1 MRRQPVPR
9 GKVERD
15 VHAAPRR
22 RRRLHLGLSLA
33 LVVGHWPFEGPSLFG
48 AGTHGIH
55 AGDLAVVVATT
66 IASMVVL
73 RSDRRPVVHP
83 PFACC

>member
-1 MRRQPVPR
+1 MSTLLRVA
-9 GKVERD
+9 V
-15 VHAAPRR
+15 VAYI
-22 RRRLHLGLSLA
+22 LGLSLA

-55 AGDLAVVVATT
+55 TGDLAVVVATT

-73 RSDRRPVVHP
+73 RSD
-83 PFACC
+83 